1 MRKCFAAFAACV
13 VAMVMLAA
21 PVPAWAYSNTP
32 PSAIYVNGED
42 ITVDDD
48 HRVECGDGYA
58 SWDAE
63 TGVLTL
69 DDATI
74 TKTYYNMGGSSSGGV
89 QGTDS
94 NCGIYTGN
102 EVDLVIELVGSNTI
116 TSGVQTWAFGA
127 GGSITIQGE
136 GTLEVRAGKTSGI
149 HAYRDLIIDGATV
162 RAFSTNN
169 TALHSEIGSVRIVGG
184 AQVEATS
191 SGASSYAI
199 GVAQPGSA
207 TDETNIIVTGEGTYL
222 KASSAITAVEEDFPT
237 LYAANNVIFED
248 GAEVAVDGTVVA
260 NNDMTIQSGAA
271 VTVANEGGSYGLYA
285 VGAMTI
291 DSASVSASSVDGYG
305 IVTQEN
311 LAASNSTID
320 AQSTDS
326 NGLRV
331 IKGGA
336 TIAGGT
342 VTLTSENHAA
352 LRTLG
357 TATISDGIVTL
368 KGTPAIEV
376 GELDFGDASWYQWA
390 TAAAGKVTQGAS
402 EEYDPT
408 GQNDAYLR
416 IEPTGTTYLL
426 TVSGGKGG
434 GPYVAGTQVDVSAD
448 AFNASGHFTE
458 WTVSDPTGAGLL
470 ADSKVQQTTF
480 TMPAGAV
487 ELTATFGDP
496 HTLQHVARVDS
507 TCTDAGTAEHWTCP
521 ECGALFSDAEGD
533 NLVGIADLEIPA
545 TGHAWGEPEWSW
557 SEDGTA
563 FIATFTCSYDAGHV
577 ETLSAAPVSSIETE
591 PTCTEAGVKLYTA
604 TVELDGREYTATS
617 REVIPALGHEYA
629 GGVCVRCRAAEPIQS
644 TGGASIPATGDPL
657 PLAVA
662 IAFAGAVLCLGSAS
676 LLRRR

>member
-1 MRKCFAAFAACV
+1 MRKSFATFAACV

-32 PSAIYVNGED
+32 PTAIYVNGED

-48 HRVECGDGYA
+48 RRVDCGDGHA
-58 SWDAE
+58 TWDEE

-69 DDATI
+69 SDATI

-102 EVDLVIELVGSNTI
+102 EVDLVIELVGNNTI
-116 TSGVQTWAFGA
+116 TSGVQAWAFGT
-127 GGSITIQGE
+127 GGSITIQGD
-136 GTLEVRAGKTSGI
+136 GTLEVRSDKTLGI
-149 HAYRDLIIDGATV
+149 NAYRDLTIDGATV
-162 RAFSTNN
+162 YAFSSNN
-169 TALHSEIGSVRIVGG
+169 NALHSDTGSVRIEGG
-184 AQVEATS
+184 AYVEATS
-191 SGASSYAI
+191 NGGSSYAI
-199 GVAQPGSA
+199 GVAQPSSA
-207 TDETNIIVTGEGTYL
+207 TDDTNIVVSGEGTYL
-222 KASSAITAVEEDFPT
+222 KALNAITAVEGDFPT

-248 GAEVAVDGTVVA
+248 GAEVEVDGTVVA
-260 NNDMTIQSGAA
+260 NNDMTIRGGAT
-271 VTVANEGGSYGLYA
+271 VTATNEGGSYGLYA
-285 VGAMTI
+285 VGAMVI
-291 DSASVSASSVDGYG
+291 DNATVSASSVDGYG
-305 IVTQEN
+305 IVTREN
-311 LAASNSTID
+311 LAVSTSTID
-320 AQSTDS
+320 ARSTNS

-331 IKGGA
+331 IEGGA

-342 VTLTSENHAA
+342 IALTSENHAA
-352 LRTLG
+352 LNVVG

-368 KGTPAIEV
+368 KGKPAV
-376 GELDFGDASWYQWA
+376 SAGELDFGDVSWYQWA
-390 TAAAGKVTQGAS
+390 ILPAGEVTESTS
-402 EEYDPT
+402 EAYELAGRDDT
-408 GQNDAYLR
+408 YLR

-426 TVSGGKGG
+426 TVSGGEGG
-434 GPYVAGTQVDVSAD
+434 GSYVAGTQVAVSAD

-470 ADSKVQQTTF
+470 ADPKAQQTNF

-487 ELTATFGDP
+487 ELTATFGDS
-496 HTLQHVARVDS
+496 HTLQHVARVDP
-507 TCTDAGTAEHWTCP
+507 TCTDAGMAEHWTCP
-521 ECGALFSDAEGD
+521 KCGALFSDGEGA
-533 NLVGIADLEIPA
+533 NLVGVADLEIPA

-577 ETLSAAPVSSIETE
+577 ETLSAAPVSSIEAE

-604 TVELDGREYTATS
+604 TVELDGREYMATS

-629 GGVCVRCRAAEPIQS
+629 GGVCVRCRAAEPAQS
-644 TGGASIPATGDPL
+644 TGGASIPSTGDPL

-662 IAFAGAVLCLGSAS
+662 IVFAGAALCLGSAS